1 MTLKLQCKK
10 LWTTLFPSSI
20 LLLAFILMSFS
31 LFFES
36 LLYTTIRNAFSLFY
50 FHFIFLFTKMSHHRC
65 IHISECVWIRSI
77 SERMHLFLWRTSL
90 RWIFS
95 LILFF
100 LFLAMISYFFASV
113 DDFVIHSMCA
123 HNVLCSAF
131 IQQRGIHLLFIFPFL

>member
-50 FHFIFLFTKMSHHRC
+50 FSVYQNVSSSMHSYIWMCMDSLHFWTHAFILMENIFAMDFFSH
-65 IHISECVWIRSI
+65 S
-77 SERMHLFLWRTSL
+77 
-90 RWIFS
+90 FS
-95 LILFF
+95 LSRDD
-100 LFLAMISYFFASV
+100 LAFFASV